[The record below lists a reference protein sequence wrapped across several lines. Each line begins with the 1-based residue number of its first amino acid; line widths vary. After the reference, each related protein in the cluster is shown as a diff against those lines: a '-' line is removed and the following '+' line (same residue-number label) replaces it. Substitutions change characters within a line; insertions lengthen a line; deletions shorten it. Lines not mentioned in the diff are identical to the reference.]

1 MLFGLFWGDWTV
13 LVLIPAMIF
22 AFWAQINVQTTF
34 SRFKQVRNRRGLTAA
49 DVARRIL
56 DANGLNY
63 VQIQRVSG
71 ELTDHY
77 DPRAQVVRLSDSVYD
92 STSVAAIGVAA
103 HEVGHACQHAEDYV
117 PLRIRSAIIPM
128 TRIGSMLAMP
138 VFILG
143 LLFAQLSLYGN
154 MVGDVFMMLGILLF
168 SLSTLFQLV
177 TLPTEFN
184 ASARALKTL
193 ESYGILDGD
202 ELVGARSTLRAA
214 ALTYVA
220 YNLLGAIGI
229 MAPLGRYLKGRK
241 TAIFGIAL
249 GGLLLAVVALS
260 PLLKLDYDAIAK
272 QIAEIRLDTETVRT
286 GVEVQNRELQAR
298 IISEQAAA
306 YIWDKADEMGVAL
319 EVEVE
324 TRDLGSG
331 PYPWR
336 ATLTGTCG
344 GEKRTALTRYIEENL
359 AIPEARQVWQCE

>member
-34 SRFKQVRNRRGLTAA
+34 SRFKQARNRRGLTAA

-220 YNLLGAIGI
+220 ALASSLASLLR
-229 MAPLGRYLKGRK
+229 LLL
-241 TAIFGIAL
+241 IFG
-249 GGLLLAVVALS
+249 
-260 PLLKLDYDAIAK
+260 
-272 QIAEIRLDTETVRT
+272 
-286 GVEVQNRELQAR
+286 
-298 IISEQAAA
+298 
-306 YIWDKADEMGVAL
+306 
-319 EVEVE
+319 
-324 TRDLGSG
+324 GS
-331 PYPWR
+331 R
-336 ATLTGTCG
+336 S
-344 GEKRTALTRYIEENL
+344 RRN
-359 AIPEARQVWQCE
+359 

>member
-34 SRFKQVRNRRGLTAA
+34 SRFRQVRNRRGLTAA

-63 VQIQRVSG
+63 VQTQRVSG

-220 YNLLGAIGI
+220 ALASSLASLLR
-229 MAPLGRYLKGRK
+229 LLL
-241 TAIFGIAL
+241 IFG
-249 GGLLLAVVALS
+249 GS
-260 PLLKLDYDAIAK
+260 
-272 QIAEIRLDTETVRT
+272 RSR
-286 GVEVQNRELQAR
+286 
-298 IISEQAAA
+298 
-306 YIWDKADEMGVAL
+306 
-319 EVEVE
+319 
-324 TRDLGSG
+324 RD
-331 PYPWR
+331 
-336 ATLTGTCG
+336 
-344 GEKRTALTRYIEENL
+344 
-359 AIPEARQVWQCE
+359 

>member
-22 AFWAQINVQTTF
+22 AFWAQINVQMTF
-34 SRFKQVRNRRGLTAA
+34 SRFRQVRNRRGLTAA

-143 LLFAQLSLYGN
+143 LLFVQLSLYGN

-220 YNLLGAIGI
+220 ALASSLASLLR
-229 MAPLGRYLKGRK
+229 LLL
-241 TAIFGIAL
+241 IFG
-249 GGLLLAVVALS
+249 GS
-260 PLLKLDYDAIAK
+260 
-272 QIAEIRLDTETVRT
+272 RSR
-286 GVEVQNRELQAR
+286 
-298 IISEQAAA
+298 
-306 YIWDKADEMGVAL
+306 
-319 EVEVE
+319 
-324 TRDLGSG
+324 RD
-331 PYPWR
+331 
-336 ATLTGTCG
+336 
-344 GEKRTALTRYIEENL
+344 
-359 AIPEARQVWQCE
+359 

>member
-154 MVGDVFMMLGILLF
+154 MVGDVFRMLGILLF

-220 YNLLGAIGI
+220 ALASSLASLLR
-229 MAPLGRYLKGRK
+229 LLL
-241 TAIFGIAL
+241 IFG
-249 GGLLLAVVALS
+249 GS
-260 PLLKLDYDAIAK
+260 
-272 QIAEIRLDTETVRT
+272 RSR
-286 GVEVQNRELQAR
+286 
-298 IISEQAAA
+298 
-306 YIWDKADEMGVAL
+306 
-319 EVEVE
+319 
-324 TRDLGSG
+324 RD
-331 PYPWR
+331 
-336 ATLTGTCG
+336 
-344 GEKRTALTRYIEENL
+344 
-359 AIPEARQVWQCE
+359 

>member
-13 LVLIPAMIF
+13 LVLIPSMIF
-22 AFWAQINVQTTF
+22 AFWAQINVQMTF
-34 SRFKQVRNRRGLTAA
+34 SRFRQVRNRRGLTAA

-193 ESYGILDGD
+193 ESYGIMDGD

-220 YNLLGAIGI
+220 ALASSLASLLR
-229 MAPLGRYLKGRK
+229 LLL
-241 TAIFGIAL
+241 IFG
-249 GGLLLAVVALS
+249 GS
-260 PLLKLDYDAIAK
+260 
-272 QIAEIRLDTETVRT
+272 RSR
-286 GVEVQNRELQAR
+286 
-298 IISEQAAA
+298 
-306 YIWDKADEMGVAL
+306 
-319 EVEVE
+319 
-324 TRDLGSG
+324 RD
-331 PYPWR
+331 
-336 ATLTGTCG
+336 
-344 GEKRTALTRYIEENL
+344 
-359 AIPEARQVWQCE
+359 

>member
-22 AFWAQINVQTTF
+22 AFWAQINVQMTF
-34 SRFKQVRNRRGLTAA
+34 SRFRQVRNRRGLTAA
-49 DVARRIL
+49 DVARQIL

-220 YNLLGAIGI
+220 ALASSLASLLR
-229 MAPLGRYLKGRK
+229 LLL
-241 TAIFGIAL
+241 IFG
-249 GGLLLAVVALS
+249 GS
-260 PLLKLDYDAIAK
+260 
-272 QIAEIRLDTETVRT
+272 RSR
-286 GVEVQNRELQAR
+286 
-298 IISEQAAA
+298 
-306 YIWDKADEMGVAL
+306 
-319 EVEVE
+319 
-324 TRDLGSG
+324 RD
-331 PYPWR
+331 
-336 ATLTGTCG
+336 
-344 GEKRTALTRYIEENL
+344 
-359 AIPEARQVWQCE
+359 